1 MIRFTSF
8 MMEEGI
14 PTYLQILLH
23 IKRGIVSGEI
33 VDGNELPSRRALS
46 TLLGVNPNT
55 VQKAYR
61 ILEDEGLIQSQSG
74 AKSNMTLD
82 ASKIRAVHDEL
93 LGEHLGCVVS
103 ELKQMGLTL
112 SEAIRLIEMHWE
124 D

>member
-8 MMEEGI
+8 LMEEGI
-14 PTYLQILLH
+14 PIYLQILLH

-93 LGEHLGCVVS
+93 LGEHLGRVVS